1 MIMHNGRGKYIRL
14 RIPKKGLPA
23 HEDPAVREADVSA
36 EYEEAMRTFPVDKGA
51 SC

>member
-1 MIMHNGRGKYIRL
+1 MIMHNGQGKYIRL